1 MLIPYLMVSWL
12 NFATRHLTGLCGL
25 MGELIRTETY
35 YKTGEQLEYTTQQYI
50 FPLLTFWPVDP
61 TVVLSLT
68 PKANGKTLSNILPSH
83 VGLCVYIN
91 TYGVTSWGRA
101 RVECTPL
108 QSRHGACHDSAP
120 QFLQAQSLPGVQVS
134 LGHTREGG
142 PLAQVL
148 DVLSWAVSSPR
159 LPSPGNG
166 NSVDWWPQFPW
177 LQHLWSI
184 SWVFDFCSAPG
195 SCWLH
200 SGTTECDSISWL
212 AYKCSGNFPNLVC
225 SNEFAFTLCCMLIS
239 RDPSD
244 TGKGSSTSGK

>member
-1 MLIPYLMVSWL
+1 MLIPYLMVNWL

-25 MGELIRTETY
+25 MGALIRTETY

-108 QSRHGACHDSAP
+108 QSRHGACHDSTP
-120 QFLQAQSLPGVQVS
+120 QFLQAQ
-134 LGHTREGG
+134 T
-142 PLAQVL
+142 LA
-148 DVLSWAVSSPR
+148 W
-159 LPSPGNG
+159 SPGEFG
-166 NSVDWWPQFPW
+166 THQRGRASSSGPW
-177 LQHLWSI
+177 CALMGCELPLTS
-184 SWVFDFCSAPG
+184 
-195 SCWLH
+195 L
-200 SGTTECDSISWL
+200 
-212 AYKCSGNFPNLVC
+212 
-225 SNEFAFTLCCMLIS
+225 S
-239 RDPSD
+239 R
-244 TGKGSSTSGK
+244 KW